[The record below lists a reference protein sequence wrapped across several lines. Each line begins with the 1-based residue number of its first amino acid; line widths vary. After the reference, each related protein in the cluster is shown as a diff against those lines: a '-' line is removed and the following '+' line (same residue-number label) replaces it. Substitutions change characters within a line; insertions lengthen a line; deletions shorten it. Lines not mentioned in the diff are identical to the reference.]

1 MSRFRFLLSGLLAA
15 SVLTVAGM
23 TAAIAQEAGKARP
36 EVGKPLQD
44 AANLLRA
51 QKAREALAKIGEADS
66 VSNKTPYE
74 IDLINRMRASAAS
87 AAGDNETA
95 AKAIEAIIASG
106 RASASEQ
113 GKLMESLVSTY
124 TRAKDNAKAI
134 QWGTRYLKEVG
145 NSAQVRQYV
154 AQAYYA
160 NGDYARA
167 AGEFQNAV
175 QSDVAAGRTP
185 SENELQ
191 YLANC
196 YLKAKDNA
204 AYVSTIEKLL
214 AYYPKREYWS
224 DVLSRVQR
232 KQGYS
237 SRLDIDIWRLKNVTG
252 LVHST
257 GDYMEMSQLA
267 LQAGSPAEAKKIV
280 DQAFANGSLGSG
292 SDAERHK
299 RLRDLANKT
308 LAEAQKA
315 QAQRETEA
323 AASNDGQAL
332 VNLGFEY
339 VGEGKYDK
347 GLPLIEKGIKKG
359 GLKYPEDA
367 KLHLGVAYY
376 MSGQKG
382 RAVEMFKTVK
392 GNDGTADIARLWI
405 LQGGKS
411 AS

>member
-1 MSRFRFLLSGLLAA
+1 MSGLLAA